1 MPRVCC
7 RNAGSRIW
15 RKRRRFLP
23 GDSLWNAGGYPGGNG
38 PDDPVLWRVSEML
51 HEECGVFGIYH
62 HAQAAVHTYFGLHA
76 LQHRGQ
82 EGAGI
87 ASSDGRQLYCQK
99 GLGLVSDV
107 FSQATLKLLP
117 GDNSI
122 GHVRYST
129 AGPDVVENVQPL
141 VARSQIGSIAVAHNG
156 QIVNANVLRR
166 ELEEQGSI
174 FFSSSDSEIILHLI
188 QRGHGTLAEKI
199 CGACR
204 RMEGAFAFVVLTE
217 HTLYAVRDANGLRP
231 LSLARFDGGYCVSS
245 ENCAFLTLGA
255 RWERDILPGEVLK
268 LSAQGLLSCFY
279 TEKTRQRLCAMEYI
293 YFARPDST
301 LDGVNVHTARRIS
314 GELLADKDRE
324 AGFTADLTVGVPDSS
339 LSAAMG
345 YSARSGR
352 PE

>member
-1 MPRVCC
+1 
-7 RNAGSRIW
+7 
-15 RKRRRFLP
+15 
-23 GDSLWNAGGYPGGNG
+23 
-38 PDDPVLWRVSEML
+38 ML

-99 GLGLVSDV
+99 GRGLVSDV
-107 FSQATLKLLP
+107 FSQDTLKLLP

-204 RMEGAFAFVVLTE
+204 RMEGAF
-217 HTLYAVRDANGLRP
+217 G
-231 LSLARFDGGYCVSS
+231 
-245 ENCAFLTLGA
+245 
-255 RWERDILPGEVLK
+255 
-268 LSAQGLLSCFY
+268 
-279 TEKTRQRLCAMEYI
+279 
-293 YFARPDST
+293 
-301 LDGVNVHTARRIS
+301 
-314 GELLADKDRE
+314 
-324 AGFTADLTVGVPDSS
+324 
-339 LSAAMG
+339 
-345 YSARSGR
+345 
-352 PE
+352 